1 MFKTIAIV
9 LALAGS
15 ANAAG
20 FRLSEQDARANGMGN
35 TGVAVAD
42 NPAAVWYNP
51 AAITGLEKTNVS
63 LGSVMV
69 LPQMEHTQGT
79 TADRIKNKVH
89 VPPHF
94 YATRKLNNKF
104 SVGLGV
110 LAPFGLSTEWD
121 KVNSLTREV
130 ATKSEIQAV
139 YSNLNVAYK
148 VMDGLSVAAGASYVQ
163 LDATM
168 NKKIEIGTT
177 NIEQKLKGDGTG
189 TGTGYNVAAK
199 YDWKKWKF
207 GASYHSKV
215 KVDVDGKI
223 NLPYSGTLANPP
235 FSKVSSSNRDAST
248 KITLPDT
255 FQFGVAHQ
263 CTPDWLWTAE
273 ADYSNWTTYR
283 RLIIDWTNNNGVA
296 ERSIDDKKWTSTW
309 AFRLGGEY
317 KVDENW
323 KLRVGSFYDIN
334 PVKEDYFETR
344 VPDSDRLAFSFGAG
358 YTKGNITVDASY
370 LYLRFVKRTIDNSL
384 QDNGAT
390 QTNTSL
396 NGKYTS
402 VARLPAITVS
412 YKF

>member
-69 LPQMEHTQGT
+69 APEMEHTSTTGT
-79 TADRIKNKVH
+79 PDRIKNKVH

-104 SVGLGV
+104 SVGVGV
-110 LAPFGLSTEWD
+110 LAPFGLSTQWD
-121 KVNSLTREV
+121 KVNSLTRTV

-139 YSNLNVAYK
+139 YSNANVAYK
-148 VMDGLSVAAGASYVQ
+148 VMDGLSVAAGASYVN
-163 LDATM
+163 LSATM
-168 NKKIEIGTT
+168 NKKIEAGG
-177 NIEQKLKGDGTG
+177 NDIEQKLTGDG

-199 YDWKKWKF
+199 YDWNKWSF
-207 GASYHSKV
+207 GANYHSKV
-215 KVDVDGKI
+215 KVDIDGKI
-223 NLPYSGTLANPP
+223 KLPTTGLLAFAVPP
-235 FSKVSSSNRDAST
+235 ANNQDAKT

-255 FQFGVAHQ
+255 FQLGVARQ
-263 CTPDWLWTAE
+263 LPSDWLVTVE
-273 ADYSNWTTYR
+273 ADYTNWTTYR
-283 RLIIDWTNNNGVA
+283 RLIIDYTTDAGAAKQTTDTKN
-296 ERSIDDKKWTSTW
+296 WTSTW
-309 AFRLGGEY
+309 AFRVGGEH
-317 KVDENW
+317 KVNENW
-323 KLRVGSFYDIN
+323 KLRVGGFYDVN
-334 PVKEDYFETR
+334 PVKELRFETR
-344 VPDSDRLAFSFGAG
+344 VPDSDRVAVSFGAG

-370 LYLRFVKRTIDNSL
+370 LYLRFMKRTIKNSMGSGTTM
-384 QDNGAT
+384 DT
-390 QTNTSL
+390 TL
-396 NGKYTS
+396 NGKYSS
-402 VARLPAITVS
+402 VARLPAITVG

>member
-1 MFKTIAIV
+1 MFKTLAIV

-15 ANAAG
+15 VNAAG

-79 TADRIKNKVH
+79 TVDRIKNKVH

-104 SVGLGV
+104 SVGVGV
-110 LAPFGLSTEWD
+110 LAPFGLSTQWD
-121 KVNSLTREV
+121 KTTSLTREV

-139 YSNLNVAYK
+139 YSNANVAYK

-163 LDATM
+163 LNATM
-168 NKKIEIGTT
+168 NKKYEFGTT
-177 NIEQKLKGDGTG
+177 NAEQKLKGDGTG
-189 TGTGYNVAAK
+189 TGYNLAAQYKWNK
-199 YDWKKWKF
+199 YTF
-207 GASYHSKV
+207 GANYHSKV
-215 KVDVDGKI
+215 KIDVDGKI
-223 NLPYSGTLANPP
+223 DFRPGATTLTASAATN
-235 FSKVSSSNRDAST
+235 KDAST

-273 ADYSNWTTYR
+273 ADYTNWTTYR
-283 RLIIDWTNNNGVA
+283 RLIIDYTKDSGA
-296 ERSIDDKKWTSTW
+296 AAQSIDDKKWTSTW
-309 AFRLGGEY
+309 AFRLGGEH
-317 KVDENW
+317 KVNENW
-323 KLRVGSFYDIN
+323 KLRVGGFYDVN
-334 PVKEDYFETR
+334 PVKENYFETR

-370 LYLRFVKRTIDNSL
+370 LYLRFVKRNVDDSL
-384 QDNGAT
+384 QDNSVT

-396 NGKYTS
+396 NGKYSS
-402 VARLPAITVS
+402 VARLPAITVG

>member
-69 LPQMEHTQGT
+69 LPQMEHTQGAT
-79 TADRIKNKVH
+79 VDRIKNKVH

-94 YATRKLNNKF
+94 YATRKLNDKF
-104 SVGLGV
+104 SVGVGV

-121 KVNSLTREV
+121 KTNSLTRKV
-130 ATKSEIQAV
+130 ATKSDIKAV

-148 VMDGLSVAAGASYVQ
+148 VIDGLSVAAGASYVN
-163 LDATM
+163 LNATM
-168 NKKIEIGTT
+168 NKKIEALTD
-177 NIEQKLKGDGTG
+177 NFEQKLKGDGTG
-189 TGTGYNVAAK
+189 TGYNVAAQYKWNK
-199 YDWKKWKF
+199 YTF
-207 GASYHSKV
+207 GANYHSKV

-223 NLPYSGTLANPP
+223 QLPTVALDNVLLGANR
-235 FSKVSSSNRDAST
+235 VARASNNDAKT

-273 ADYSNWTTYR
+273 ADYTNWTTYR
-283 RLIIDWTNNNGVA
+283 RLVIDYTADDGVA
-296 ERSIDDKKWTSTW
+296 KQTIDDKNWSSSW
-309 AFRLGGEY
+309 AFRLGGEH
-317 KVDENW
+317 KVNENW
-323 KLRVGSFYDIN
+323 KLRVGGFYDVN
-334 PVKEDYFETR
+334 PVKENYFETR
-344 VPDSDRLAFSFGAG
+344 VPDSDRIAFSFGAG
-358 YTKGNITVDASY
+358 WTKGDITVDASY
-370 LYLRFVKRTIDNSL
+370 LYLRFVKRNVDDSL
-384 QDNGAT
+384 QDNKLTGST
-390 QTNTSL
+390 GIL
-396 NGKYTS
+396 NGKYVST
-402 VARLPAITVS
+402 ARLPALTVS

>member
-79 TADRIKNKVH
+79 TVDRIKNKVH

-121 KVNSLTREV
+121 KTTSLTREV
-130 ATKSEIQAV
+130 ATKSNIQAV
-139 YSNLNVAYK
+139 YTNLNAAYK
-148 VMDGLSVAAGASYVQ
+148 VMDGLSVAAGASYVR

-168 NKKIEIGTT
+168 NKKIEAGTT
-177 NIEQKLKGDGTG
+177 NIEQTLKGDGTG
-189 TGTGYNVAAK
+189 TGYNIAAK
-199 YDWKKWKF
+199 YDWRKWKF

-215 KVDVDGKI
+215 KIDVDGKI
-223 NLPYSGTLANPP
+223 NLPYTGTLAGAP
-235 FSKVSSSNRDAST
+235 FNKVPATDRDAST
-248 KITLPDT
+248 RITLPDT

-273 ADYSNWTTYR
+273 ADYTNWTTYR
-283 RLIIDWTNNNGVA
+283 RLIIDWTNNNGAA
-296 ERSIDDKKWTSTW
+296 EQSIDDKKWSSTW
-309 AFRLGGEY
+309 AFRLGGEH
-317 KVDENW
+317 KVNENW
-323 KLRVGSFYDIN
+323 KLRVGGFYDVN
-334 PVKEDYFETR
+334 PVKESYFETR

-358 YTKGNITVDASY
+358 YTKGDITVDASY
-370 LYLRFVKRTIDNSL
+370 LYLRFVKRSVDDSL

-390 QTNTSL
+390 QTSTSI
-396 NGKYTS
+396 NGKYVST
-402 VARLPAITVS
+402 ARLPAITVS